1 MKTKNNTRRS
11 SKRRRSHRKKKRT
24 YRTRNWREYNAAL
37 VQRGSLTLWVEQEVL
52 QAWLNHER
60 SGRRGASCTYT
71 DTAICTA
78 LTLKMVYRLPLRA
91 TEGLVTSLLK
101 LMGLSSMPVPD
112 HSTLCRRQKTLQVGL
127 PRTWRDQALHVVVDA
142 SGCKI
147 YGEGEWKVRQHGI
160 SKRRTWR
167 KLHLAVDEASGEIV
181 GAVLSTNDVAESAAL
196 PSLLKQVEEPIKQ
209 VSGDGSYDKSV
220 CYETLQKRQHEQG
233 EPLRVTIPPRH
244 GARIWQ
250 HGNSKAERLAR
261 DENLRRVRQVGR
273 QKWKEE
279 SGYHR
284 RSLAETAMFRF
295 KSIFGDKLRARVF
308 ESQAAEAFL
317 RCAALNRM
325 TQLGMPDSDA
335 V

>member
-1 MKTKNNTRRS
+1 VKTKKT
-11 SKRRRSHRKKKRT
+11 SKRRQRRRRSCKKRST
-24 YRTRNWREYNAAL
+24 FRTRNWGEYNAAL
-37 VQRGSLTLWVEQEVL
+37 VQRGSLSLWLDEAVL
-52 QAWLNHER
+52 QCWLNHER
-60 SGRRGASCTYT
+60 TGQRGAPRTYT
-71 DTAICTA
+71 DTAISTG
-78 LTLKMVYRLPLRA
+78 LTLKAVYHLPLRA
-91 TEGLVTSLLK
+91 TEGLLTSLLK
-101 LMGLSSMPVPD
+101 LMGLSQLPVPD
-112 HSTLCRRQKTLQVGL
+112 YSTLCRRQQTLEVAL
-127 PRTWRDQALHVVVDA
+127 PQQHKGQAIHVVVDCT
-142 SGCKI
+142 GCKI

-167 KLHLAVDEASGEIV
+167 KLHLAVDEASGQIL
-181 GAVLSTNDVAESAAL
+181 GAVLSTNDVADSAAL
-196 PSLLKQVEEPIKQ
+196 PALLEQVEEPIAQ
-209 VSGDGSYDKSV
+209 VSGDGSYDKRL
-220 CYETLQKRQHEQG
+220 CYDTLQKRQQEQD

-250 HGNSKAERLAR
+250 HGNSKGERLAR
-261 DENLRRVRQVGR
+261 DENLRRVRQIGR

-295 KSIFGDKLRARVF
+295 KTIFGDKLSARVF

-325 TQLGMPDSDA
+325 TQLGMPDSYA